1 MAILT
6 KISWVKAELAT
17 NQQHI
22 ADFILAQPEETVTL
36 SSQVLAERVG
46 VSQSAIVK
54 FSQKLGFK
62 GFPALKVAISE
73 EIGRNRCWQLIS
85 SRRCITG

>member
-22 ADFILAQPEETVTL
+22 ADFILAQP
-36 SSQVLAERVG
+36 AG
-46 VSQSAIVK
+46 DYQSDL
-54 FSQKLGFK
+54 LG
-62 GFPALKVAISE
+62 
-73 EIGRNRCWQLIS
+73 
-85 SRRCITG
+85 

>member
-22 ADFILAQPEETVTL
+22 ADFIPAQPEETVTL
-36 SSQVLAERVG
+36 SSRYWRSGWA
-46 VSQSAIVK
+46 
-54 FSQKLGFK
+54 
-62 GFPALKVAISE
+62 
-73 EIGRNRCWQLIS
+73 
-85 SRRCITG
+85 

>member
-22 ADFILAQPEETVTL
+22 ADFIWRSRKKPSHSPPGTGGAGGRESV
-36 SSQVLAERVG
+36 RY
-46 VSQSAIVK
+46 
-54 FSQKLGFK
+54 
-62 GFPALKVAISE
+62 SE
-73 EIGRNRCWQLIS
+73 V
-85 SRRCITG
+85 

>member
-22 ADFILAQPEETVTL
+22 ADFILAQPGNR
-36 SSQVLAERVG
+36 SSFAT
-46 VSQSAIVK
+46 
-54 FSQKLGFK
+54 QKAQC
-62 GFPALKVAISE
+62 PHY
-73 EIGRNRCWQLIS
+73 
-85 SRRCITG
+85 